1 MSIIVIHPN
10 EKRKENVIQ
19 VDLKFEL
26 VSKTKIN
33 INTFEMNQLRFFI
46 FWFLFGGGGGQVPNT
61 DRFEEC
67 THATP

>member
-46 FWFLFGGGGGQVPNT
+46 FWFLFGGGGWSSTEHG
-61 DRFEEC
+61 
-67 THATP
+67 